1 MQRIKKYS
9 SNKETTLHSNPP
21 AALHMGGVWERIKRT
36 VKNVMFSMIKNTVL
50 TDFQLMAIFTE
61 IEAFVNNR
69 HLTYVSDNPDDLVPL
84 TPNHL
89 LLDTYNS
96 GGVIEENDG
105 EISSHRTW
113 KPIVAISN
121 QFWKR
126 WLIEYL
132 PTLQSRRK

>member
-1 MQRIKKYS
+1 
-9 SNKETTLHSNPP
+9 
-21 AALHMGGVWERIKRT
+21 MGGIWERIKRT
-36 VKNVMFSMIKNTVL
+36 VKNVMFNMIKNTVL

-69 HLTYVSDNPDDLVPL
+69 PLTYVSDNPDDLVPL

>member
-9 SNKETTLHSNPP
+9 SNKETTLYSNPP

-69 HLTYVSDNPDDLVPL
+69 SLTYVSDNPDDPESLM
-84 TPNHL
+84 PNHL
-89 LLDTYNS
+89 LLDRHN
-96 GGVIEENDG
+96 GGAVIEENDG
-105 EISSHRTW
+105 KYQVLEDG
-113 KPIVAISN
+113 N
-121 QFWKR
+121 QLLQY
-126 WLIEYL
+126 LIN
-132 PTLQSRRK
+132 SGKGG